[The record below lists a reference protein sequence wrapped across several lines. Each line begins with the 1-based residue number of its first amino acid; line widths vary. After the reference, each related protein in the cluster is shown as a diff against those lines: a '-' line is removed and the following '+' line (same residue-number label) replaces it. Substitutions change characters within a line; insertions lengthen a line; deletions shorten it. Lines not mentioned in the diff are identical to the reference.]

1 MAAASSRWPMLTVVF
16 GALTAAALLASV
28 VLSWTGVYGAANT
41 VARGDAQ
48 HALARVQSRLDDL
61 GHPPTPAE
69 LDTIRAELRGDGVVY
84 IALSEHGHEVISG
97 LATAGFDRDPHPGD
111 VDRVGETWR
120 AVAMRGPPPRPIGIE
135 GPPPLDEELPP
146 FGEGPPPFGP
156 PPDGPRHGGP
166 HGPPPHLIVEL
177 VPRTAVALEQRA
189 TITLGVGA
197 LAALLVLATSLAL
210 RRAITDRES
219 ALRTSERTRHLTT
232 LGEMSAVLAHEIRN
246 PLASLKGHAQL
257 LEESLDAG
265 SKPRAKAERVVK
277 EAVRIERLTTDLLAF
292 VRSGTMAPRRAD
304 PKAVVRD
311 AVESAGDAR
320 TRLTLREVPSEAPL
334 DEDRVRGALEN
345 LIRNAREAA
354 PEGEIEVTL
363 GREEDELVITV
374 RDRGPG
380 IPRGMTE
387 KIFEPFHTTRVHGTG
402 LGLAVARRVAEA
414 HDGSLVASS
423 APEGGAVFTMRL
435 PLGRPAARS

>member
-1 MAAASSRWPMLTVVF
+1 MLTVLF
-16 GALTAAALLASV
+16 GALTAAALLGSV
-28 VLSWTGVYGAANT
+28 VLSWTGVYGAAST

-48 HALARVQSRLDDL
+48 RAVARVQSRLDDL
-61 GHPPTPAE
+61 GHPPSPSE
-69 LDTIRAELRGDGVVY
+69 LDAIREELRADGVVY
-84 IALSEHGHEVISG
+84 IAVSDRGREIISG
-97 LATAGFDRDPHPGD
+97 VASPGFDADLHPGD
-111 VDRVGETWR
+111 VDRAGETWR
-120 AVAMRGPPPRPIGIE
+120 AVAMRGPPPRPGDPGA
-135 GPPPLDEELPP
+135 GPPPMGDGPPPGEL
-146 FGEGPPPFGP
+146 GPPPFGP
-156 PPDGPRHGGP
+156 SDHPP
-166 HGPPPHLIVEL
+166 HGPPPRLVVEL

-189 TITLGVGA
+189 TITLAVGA

-304 PKAVVRD
+304 PAEVARNAVG
-311 AVESAGDAR
+311 SAGDDR
-320 TRLTLREVPSEAPL
+320 TTLTIREVPSGAPL
-334 DEDRVRGALEN
+334 DEERVRGALEN

-354 PEGEIEVTL
+354 PEGAIEVTL
-363 GREEDELVITV
+363 AREEGDLVFTV
-374 RDRGPG
+374 RDHGPG
-380 IPRGMTE
+380 IPRGHTE

-414 HDGSLVASS
+414 HEGSLVAAN